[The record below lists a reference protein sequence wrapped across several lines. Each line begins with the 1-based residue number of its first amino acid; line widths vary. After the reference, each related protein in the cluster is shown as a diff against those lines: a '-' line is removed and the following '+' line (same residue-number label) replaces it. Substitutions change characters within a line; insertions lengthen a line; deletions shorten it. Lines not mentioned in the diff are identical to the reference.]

1 MSGGAFKNSSNL
13 LGRKREIEELEAATQ
28 RSLRKTELAEKE
40 LEAARM
46 LLEKAGLEIEELR
59 AGEQELLLKKNTRKM
74 ALKRLYE
81 KQEELTGS
89 VQELSDERGRLKQQ
103 TTEISDSRQELDT
116 DLSGLEERRS
126 GMEAEI
132 TSLAGKLEEE
142 KKRREA
148 LDKDLSD
155 AKLLSGTASQRAG
168 FINENINRLKE
179 ELKKLS
185 EEEKALRGGTED
197 TTVRIA
203 EKEEEICQ
211 AETQVQEGKEKAE
224 ARRYNERY
232 DQSTNQTSDREG
244 YYGNQDYQIGGGSY
258 NDRTETRQNSTSAY
272 AATLGTSIISISELT
287 YMDSDG
293 DGSITKGESI
303 EVESFVTNTTNS
315 VLRDVVISLN
325 VSDSKACSFS
335 PSLTTTLQPGQKIRY
350 TGRIHCNRRP
360 RGNTS
365 IGVNLSTLYS
375 GKTCSSNNLYVKVR

>member
-1 MSGGAFKNSSNL
+1 MKKKMKTTRFLCLTLACAMLVSSCKSSYQAAGGVTGAMIGSHVGGTVGYLSGGHGRHFRGQNSA
-13 LGRKREIEELEAATQ
+13 LG
-28 RSLRKTELAEKE
+28 SLIGMGVGA
-40 LEAARM
+40 M
-46 LLEKAGLEIEELR
+46 LGVGI
-59 AGEQELLLKKNTRKM
+59 
-74 ALKRLYE
+74 
-81 KQEELTGS
+81 
-89 VQELSDERGRLKQQ
+89 
-103 TTEISDSRQELDT
+103 
-116 DLSGLEERRS
+116 
-126 GMEAEI
+126 
-132 TSLAGKLEEE
+132 
-142 KKRREA
+142 
-148 LDKDLSD
+148 
-155 AKLLSGTASQRAG
+155 ASQ
-168 FINENINRLKE
+168 I
-179 ELKKLS
+179 
-185 EEEKALRGGTED
+185 
-197 TTVRIA
+197 
-203 EKEEEICQ
+203 
-211 AETQVQEGKEKAE
+211 EGKEKAE

-293 DGSITKGESI
+293 DGSITKGETI